1 MDCES
6 GMISSET
13 QRIQVLESFAVLDTP
28 AERNFDDLTELAAE
42 LCEVPVSLVTLVDAD
57 RQWFKSRRG
66 IDATST
72 PRDESFCVH
81 VLDSTDVVEIP
92 DARQD
97 ARVAH
102 YDCVRGEPGFRFY
115 AGAPLRTADGH
126 GLGTLCVADYE
137 PRRLSDTQR
146 RQLTVLAAQV
156 MAQLEVRRQAIALQ
170 AALEEARTSRRM
182 LEGVLNHTDVLTYAK
197 DLDGKYVMVNPAVT
211 QATGVTEDMIGH
223 SDAELFSAEIAA
235 EYRRNDE
242 KIIKT
247 VEHQVFTERLMH
259 GDGSHRTYRST
270 KFPVR
275 DDAGDVIGIAGVST
289 DITDVEAERAALE
302 DAEMRLRTL
311 VEASPV
317 AIAVTDEAGVLI
329 YVNPAAVQLCAV
341 PSIDDLHGRSA
352 LELVAPGQQDALAST
367 LAAFAARETDS
378 TSGRS
383 VLQRG
388 DGITLH
394 VEYTINRIKYAGQNA
409 FQVQVRDVT
418 DAIADQQNLL
428 QIANTDAL
436 TNVMNRRAWIAH
448 LMPLLDEPC
457 VTAGELVIAMIDI
470 DHFKAFNDSSGH
482 LAGDRL
488 LRQIADT
495 ITTNV
500 RSSDLVARWG
510 GEEFLVALPEITV
523 AQAVSVLERIR
534 CSMPSDQTCS
544 IGYTAWRPGE
554 TIEECISR
562 ADRAMYAA
570 KNGGRNRTH
579 DCPASPHIRSHG
591 RVVDVD
597 QSAS

>member
-1 MDCES
+1 MGCEPD
-6 GMISSET
+6 MISSEW
-13 QRIQVLESFAVLDTP
+13 QRIDALESFAVLDTP
-28 AERNFDDLTELAAE
+28 AEQNFDDLTELAAE
-42 LCEVPVSLVTLVDAD
+42 LCDVPVSLVTLVDAD

-66 IDATST
+66 IDSTST
-72 PRDESFCVH
+72 SRDESFCVH
-81 VLDSTDVVEIP
+81 VLDSSDVIEIP
-92 DARQD
+92 DARRD

-102 YDCVRGEPGFRFY
+102 YACVRGEPGFRFY
-115 AGAPLRTADGH
+115 AGAPLRTIDGH

-137 PRRLSDTQR
+137 PRRLSGTQR

-156 MAQLEVRRQAIALQ
+156 MAQLEVRRQAIALRT
-170 AALEEARTSRRM
+170 ALEEARTNKRM
-182 LEGVLNHTDVLTYAK
+182 LQGVLNHTDVLIYAK
-197 DLDGKYVMVNPAVT
+197 DLDGKYVMVNPAVA
-211 QATGVTEDMIGH
+211 QATGVTQDMIGR
-223 SDAELFSAEIAA
+223 SDAELFQPEIAA
-235 EYRRNDE
+235 EYRRNDQQ
-242 KIIKT
+242 IIKT
-247 VEHQVFTERLMH
+247 VEHQVFTERLVH
-259 GDGSHRTYRST
+259 SDGSHRTYRST

-289 DITDVEAERAALE
+289 DITDVETERAALE
-302 DAEMRLRTL
+302 EAEMRLRTL

-352 LELVAPGQQDALAST
+352 LELLAEGQQETMTPT
-367 LAAFAARETDS
+367 LAAFTAGESDS
-378 TSGRS
+378 ASGRS

-388 DGITLH
+388 DGVTLH
-394 VEYTINRIKYAGQNA
+394 VEYTINRIKYAGQTA

-418 DAIADQQNLL
+418 DAITDQQNLL

-436 TNVMNRRAWIAH
+436 TNVMNRRALIAR
-448 LMPLLDEPC
+448 LTPLLDEPC
-457 VTAGELVIAMIDI
+457 VAAGELVIAMIDI
-470 DHFKAFNDSSGH
+470 DHFKAFNDSAGH

-510 GEEFLVALPEITV
+510 GEEFVVALPELTV
-523 AQAVSVLERIR
+523 AQAVSALERIR
-534 CSMPSDQTCS
+534 CSMPSQQTCS
-544 IGYTAWRPGE
+544 IGYTAWRHGE
-554 TIEECISR
+554 TIDECISR
-562 ADRAMYAA
+562 ADQAMYAA

-579 DCPASPHIRSHG
+579 GCPTSPHLRSHG
-591 RVVDVD
+591 RAAGVD